1 MEITVKPEPII
12 ISPEATVSVSEV
24 PNPTI
29 TIENI
34 VNAMDVIGFQDQGR
48 EKVAEVIQEKF
59 QDLIQGNLDVIPPE
73 FFELS
78 DIIMTVVDYLSK
90 IPT

>member
-1 MEITVKPEPII
+1 MKPEPII
-12 ISPEATVSVSEV
+12 ISPEATGSVSEV

-34 VNAMDVIGFQDQGR
+34 VNAMDVIGFQDQRR